1 MNFYKKEK
9 VSILDAN
16 KAYSLYING
25 KYDKALKIYKNL
37 HKNFQQEVVFINQI
51 AFIFLKLN
59 LIMEAIKYL
68 KKSLAINGKQLEINF
83 NLAVALSE
91 TNQLEESIIYLDNI
105 TKEDISNYN
114 AYFFKGCILRRL
126 EQYQEALIYF
136 QMALKLRHNDINSIM
151 EIALIHRHLGSFKES
166 ILNYDEA
173 IKINPLFAPAFYNKA
188 LTLDDAGD
196 TDTAIKN
203 YDEAIRLNP
212 NFYEAYINKA
222 QSLEK
227 LFNLEEA
234 LLNYEKAIQINPN
247 IIEPYLAQS
256 FIHLSQCNFN
266 LGWESY
272 NFRFLNLELNKKF
285 IRDIYLKSPEDLNN
299 FKNIFIFTEQG
310 VGDHI
315 LFSSLF
321 AELSKLSSEIYIE
334 VDERLYSTFQRSFS
348 GINFV
353 TNNIPQLTHYDAC
366 FGLASLPS
374 IFRKN
379 IESFDSQKFSYL
391 KSNAL
396 KTASYRERLLKINS
410 NHKIC
415 GISWKSQNKRFGIEK
430 SIDLSNFQEILN
442 IPNIIFI
449 NLQYGVTDNEIE
461 VFNNK
466 YNTNIQFF
474 SDIDHFN
481 DLESL
486 FSLVDAC
493 DFVVT
498 GSNVTSHIAGSLG
511 KQTFLIAPISNARI
525 WYWHRNFSKCLWYPT
540 VNIFSQSDIG
550 VWSEPIREI
559 KREILNAAK

>member
-9 VSILDAN
+9 VSKLDAN

-37 HKNFQQEVVFINQI
+37 HKNFQQEVIFINQI

-59 LIMEAIKYL
+59 LIMEAIKWL
-68 KKSLAINGKQLEINF
+68 KKSLAINGKQLEIHF
-83 NLAVALSE
+83 NLALALSE
-91 TNQLEESIIYLDNI
+91 TNQSEESIIYLDNI
-105 TKEDISNYN
+105 IKEDISNYN
-114 AYFFKGCILRRL
+114 AYFLKGCIFRRL
-126 EQYQEALIYF
+126 EKYQEALIYF
-136 QMALKLRHNDINSIM
+136 QMSLRLRHNDINSIM
-151 EIALIHRHLGSFKES
+151 EIALIHRHLRSYKES

-173 IKINPLFAPAFYNKA
+173 IKINPLYAPAFYNKA

-196 TDTAIKN
+196 TDAAIKN

-227 LFNLEEA
+227 LFSLEEA
-234 LLNYEKAIQINPN
+234 LLNYEKAIQINPK

-256 FIHLSQCNFN
+256 FIYLSQCNFK

-272 NFRFLNLELNKKF
+272 NFRFLNLELSKKF

-299 FKNIFIFTEQG
+299 FKNIFIFIEQG

-321 AELSKLSSEIYIE
+321 SELSKLPNKIYIE

-348 GINFV
+348 DINFV
-353 TNNIPQLTHYDAC
+353 TKNIPQLTQYDAC
-366 FGLASLPS
+366 FGIASLPS

-379 IESFDSQKFSYL
+379 IESFDSQKISYL
-391 KSNAL
+391 KSDAL
-396 KTASYRERLLKINS
+396 KTNSYKERLLKINS

-430 SIDLSNFQEILN
+430 SIDLSDFQEILN
-442 IPNIIFI
+442 TPNIIFI

-466 YNTNIQFF
+466 YKTNIQFF

-493 DFVVT
+493 DFIVT
-498 GSNVTSHIAGSLG
+498 SSNVTAHIAGSLG

-525 WYWHRNFSKCLWYPT
+525 WYWHRNFSKSLWYPT
-540 VNIFSQSDIG
+540 LNIFSQSDIG
-550 VWSEPIREI
+550 VWSKPIREI
-559 KREILNAAK
+559 KRKILNAFR